1 MRFFRSLP
9 DSIRAGL
16 DRYSPSAAAVLGVL
30 ERERGLRGVKRS
42 TAEER
47 SSTQTLASGGETES
61 EGLGQRGSL
70 SVSSC
75 CCAERKSSCKEET
88 VSQIDLKCLCAV
100 NTPLM
105 NKSVLLAAA
114 QNESMQPHEFILT
127 ET

>member
-1 MRFFRSLP
+1 M
-9 DSIRAGL
+9 
-16 DRYSPSAAAVLGVL
+16 
-30 ERERGLRGVKRS
+30 KRS
-42 TAEER
+42 RAEER
-47 SSTQTLASGGETES
+47 SNTQTLALGGEAES
-61 EGLGQRGSL
+61 EGLGQRSSV

-75 CCAERKSSCKEET
+75 CCAERKTSCKEET

-114 QNESMQPHEFILT
+114 QNESMQPHNFILT